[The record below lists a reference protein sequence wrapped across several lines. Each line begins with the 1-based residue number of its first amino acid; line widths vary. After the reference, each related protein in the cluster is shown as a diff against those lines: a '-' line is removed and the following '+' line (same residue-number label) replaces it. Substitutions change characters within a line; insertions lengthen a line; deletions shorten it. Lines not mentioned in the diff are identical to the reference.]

1 MNRQITNKIKKLG
14 WAEIKLSNESITKLN
29 ELIFFSESIYQIK
42 KNDNYN
48 IDSLENDI
56 REASTKTILRYSDQS
71 KIFVKSLIKDL
82 VKYNPYIKDF
92 YLTPPYI
99 ITHLPKELLEKGDYH
114 SDKLKYCGKLY
125 TSWTPINN
133 YQMDY
138 PALSIINKSHSY
150 YLKIIF
156 KLLNKIRLSNNFNK
170 VLKILLIKP
179 LDLIVKKNF
188 TYLWI
193 GDLIHKGNCNKTNKK
208 HSALVVR
215 ISEKPLYYE
224 PTVKISDILN
234 NSDFTNNLK
243 KISVDDLSSTI
254 SKVCNVAKN
263 KSDLIE
269 YACNLKDTLDKN
281 ILKHVSFS
289 LSLLAQKFENRFHSN
304 LDLISFILAKE
315 NLVSLERYL
324 TKFKDEDISKKIIN
338 RFFVDTNLSYQES
351 LIIKK
356 FKNQNFNDINH
367 QKKIEWLE

>member
-82 VKYNPYIKDF
+82 VKYNPHIKDF
-92 YLTPPYI
+92 YLTAPYI

-193 GDLIHKGNCNKTNKK
+193 
-208 HSALVVR
+208 
-215 ISEKPLYYE
+215 
-224 PTVKISDILN
+224 
-234 NSDFTNNLK
+234 
-243 KISVDDLSSTI
+243 
-254 SKVCNVAKN
+254 
-263 KSDLIE
+263 
-269 YACNLKDTLDKN
+269 
-281 ILKHVSFS
+281 
-289 LSLLAQKFENRFHSN
+289 
-304 LDLISFILAKE
+304 
-315 NLVSLERYL
+315 
-324 TKFKDEDISKKIIN
+324 
-338 RFFVDTNLSYQES
+338 
-351 LIIKK
+351 
-356 FKNQNFNDINH
+356 
-367 QKKIEWLE
+367 